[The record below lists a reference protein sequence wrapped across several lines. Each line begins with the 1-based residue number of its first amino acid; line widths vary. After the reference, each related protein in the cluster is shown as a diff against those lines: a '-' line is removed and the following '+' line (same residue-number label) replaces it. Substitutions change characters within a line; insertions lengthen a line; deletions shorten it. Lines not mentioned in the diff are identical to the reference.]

1 MNDALLASAVR
12 EHQAGNLAEAAR
24 LYSVVL
30 KGAPRNFQATY
41 LLGFIKM
48 QQGSFDEAEQ
58 LIGEAVKINPH
69 APDAFYNRGCALQ
82 HLQRHEEALAAFD
95 RALALKPDYGD
106 ALTNRGATLLALK
119 NYGGAVA
126 SFEAAL
132 VLQPRDA
139 EALSNRATALFEMRR
154 YDESAAAYQRLIELV
169 PQFPYTTGNLVLA
182 RAYCCDWNGFAQ
194 DRARVTAELRAG
206 KPTISPHASTL
217 ILDNAEDQLRSA
229 RRWVADRC
237 PPSPSPLWRGEL
249 YRHDRIRVAYL
260 SADFH
265 AHATA
270 FLIAGVF
277 EQHDRKRFETILFS
291 FGPDDGSEM
300 RARLRR
306 GCDRFIDVRSKSDLE
321 IAGMVRQL
329 EIDIAVDLKGFT
341 ESSRPGIFAHRAAPV
356 QVNYLA
362 HPGTM
367 GAGYM
372 DYILADRIV
381 IPPEHQ
387 SFYAEKIV
395 YLPDSYQANDAA
407 RAVAERDP
415 SRAEAGLPDSGFV
428 FASFNNSYKITPPVF
443 DVWMRLL
450 HANDGSVLW
459 LLKDNET
466 ATANLKRE
474 AEARG
479 VEPQRLI
486 FAPRVDVGIHL
497 ARQRLADLFLDTL
510 PCTAHTTASD
520 ALWVGLPVLTVLG
533 TSFAGRV
540 AASLLNAIGLPEM
553 VTSSLAAYEA
563 AALSLARD
571 SATLSRLKAKLKDN
585 RHTHALFDTARF
597 TRNLEAAFEAM
608 WNRSR
613 RGEPP
618 ADLEIAS
625 AESRG

>member
-1 MNDALLASAVR
+1 MNDALLASALR
-12 EHQAGNLAEAAR
+12 QHQAGNLAEAAR
-24 LYSVVL
+24 LYSAVL
-30 KGAPRNFQATY
+30 QGAPRNFQALY
-41 LLGFIKM
+41 LLGFIQF
-48 QQGSFDEAEQ
+48 QQGRFEDAER
-58 LIGEAVKINPH
+58 LIGEALRTNPH
-69 APDAFYNRGCALQ
+69 SPDAFYNRGCALQ

-119 NYGGAVA
+119 NHREAIA

-132 VLQPRDA
+132 VLQPHDA

-154 YDESAAAYQRLIELV
+154 YDESAAAYGRLIAAA
-169 PQFPYTTGNLVLA
+169 PQFPYATGNLVLA
-182 RAYCCDWNGFAQ
+182 RAYCCDWSGFAP
-194 DRARVTAELRAG
+194 DRALITAEIRAG
-206 KPTISPHASTL
+206 KPTMSPHASTL
-217 ILDNAEDQLRSA
+217 ILDNAQDQLLSA

-237 PPSPSPLWRGEL
+237 PPSPSPLWRGEI
-249 YRHDRIRVAYL
+249 YRHDKIRVAYL

-270 FLIAGVF
+270 FLIAGVLDS
-277 EQHDRKRFETILFS
+277 HDRGRFETIALS

-306 GCDRFIDVRSKSDLE
+306 GCDRFIDVRTRSDAE
-321 IAGMVRQL
+321 IAAMVRQL
-329 EIDIAVDLKGFT
+329 EVDIAVDLKGFT
-341 ESSRPGIFAHRAAPV
+341 EGSRPGIFAHRPAPV

-372 DYILADRIV
+372 DYIFADETV
-381 IPPEHQ
+381 LPSEHR
-387 SFYAEKIV
+387 SSYSEKIV

-407 RAVAERDP
+407 RRVAERDP
-415 SRAEAGLPDSGFV
+415 TRAEAGLPDSGFV

-450 HANDGSVLW
+450 RANDGSVLW
-459 LLKDNET
+459 LLQDNET

-486 FAPRVDVGIHL
+486 FAPRVNAAEHL

-540 AASLLNAIGLPEM
+540 AASLLRAMGLPEL
-553 VTSSLAAYEA
+553 VTSSLDAYEGL
-563 AALSLARD
+563 ALSLSRD
-571 SATLSRLKAKLKDN
+571 ASALSRIKTKLGEN

-597 TRNLEAAFEAM
+597 TRNLESAFEAI
-608 WNRSR
+608 WNRTQ

-618 ADLEIAS
+618 GDLAMAP
-625 AESRG
+625 AESRR

>member
-12 EHQAGNLAEAAR
+12 QHQAGNLAEAAR
-24 LYSVVL
+24 LYSAVL
-30 KGAPRNFQATY
+30 QGAPRNFQALY
-41 LLGFIKM
+41 LLGFIQF
-48 QQGSFDEAEQ
+48 QQGRFEDAER

-95 RALALKPDYGD
+95 RALVLKPDYDD
-106 ALTNRGATLLALK
+106 AWTDRGATLLALK
-119 NYGGAVA
+119 NHQEAIA
-126 SFEAAL
+126 SFDRAL
-132 VLQPRDA
+132 ALKPRDA
-139 EALSNRATALFEMRR
+139 EALSNRATALFEIQR
-154 YDESAAAYQRLIELV
+154 YDESSAAYGRLIAAAPE
-169 PQFPYTTGNLVLA
+169 FPHATGNLALA
-182 RAYCCDWNGFAQ
+182 RAYCCNWESFAQ
-194 DRARVTAELRAG
+194 DRARITVELRAG
-206 KPTISPHASTL
+206 KPGMSPHGTTL

-237 PPSPSPLWRGEL
+237 PPAPSPLWRGEI
-249 YRHDRIRVAYL
+249 YRHDKIRVAYL

-277 EQHDRKRFETILFS
+277 EHHDRSRFETIAIS

-300 RARLRR
+300 RARLTR
-306 GCDRFIDVRSKSDLE
+306 GCDRFIDVRTKSDSE
-321 IAGMVRQL
+321 IAALVRQL
-329 EIDIAVDLKGFT
+329 EVDIAVDLKGFT
-341 ESSRPGIFAHRAAPV
+341 QDSRPGIFAHRPAPL

-367 GAGYM
+367 GA
-372 DYILADRIV
+372 DYIDYIFADETV

-387 SFYAEKIV
+387 TFYSEKIV
-395 YLPDSYQANDAA
+395 YLPDSYQANDS
-407 RAVAERDP
+407 RRQMAEHTP

-450 HANDGSVLW
+450 RATDGSVLW
-459 LLKDNET
+459 LLQDNGT

-474 AEARG
+474 AQARG
-479 VEPQRLI
+479 VESHRLI
-486 FAPRVDVGIHL
+486 FAPRVNVEAHL

-533 TSFAGRV
+533 TTFAGRV
-540 AASLLNAIGLPEM
+540 AASLLNAIGLAEM
-553 VTSSLAAYEA
+553 VAPSLAAYEA
-563 AALSLARD
+563 LALSLARD
-571 SATLSRLKAKLKDN
+571 STALARVKATLEEN

-597 TRNLEAAFEAM
+597 TRNLETAFETIL
-608 WNRSR
+608 SR
-613 RGEPP
+613 CQRGESP
-618 ADLEIAS
+618 AALTVAPV
-625 AESRG
+625 ESCR

>member
-58 LIGEAVKINPH
+58 LIGEAIKINPH

-82 HLQRHEEALAAFD
+82 HLQRHKEALAAFD

-106 ALTNRGATLLALK
+106 ALTNRGATLLALE
-119 NYGGAVA
+119 NYGEAVV

-132 VLQPRDA
+132 ALQPRDA

-154 YDESAAAYQRLIELV
+154 YDESVGAYQRLIELV

-237 PPSPSPLWRGEL
+237 PPSPSPLWRGEI

-265 AHATA
+265 AHA
-270 FLIAGVF
+270 I
-277 EQHDRKRFETILFS
+277 
-291 FGPDDGSEM
+291 
-300 RARLRR
+300 
-306 GCDRFIDVRSKSDLE
+306 IDVRSKSDLE
-321 IAGMVRQL
+321 IAGMVRQM
-329 EIDIAVDLKGFT
+329 EVDIAVDLKGFT

-387 SFYAEKIV
+387 SSYAEKIV

-407 RAVAERDP
+407 RAVAERDR

-486 FAPRVDVGIHL
+486 FAPRVDVGAHL

-540 AASLLNAIGLPEM
+540 AASLLNAIGLPEL

-571 SATLSRLKAKLKDN
+571 STALSRLKAKLKDN

-618 ADLEIAS
+618 AGLEIAP
-625 AESRG
+625 AESKG

>member
-1 MNDALLASAVR
+1 MNEALLASAVR
-12 EHQAGNLAEAAR
+12 AHQAGNLAEAAR
-24 LYSVVL
+24 LYSAVL
-30 KGAPRNFQATY
+30 KGAPRNFQAIY

-58 LIGEAVKINPH
+58 LIGEATRINPQ

-82 HLQRHEEALAAFD
+82 HLQRHQEALAAFD

-106 ALTNRGATLLALK
+106 ALTNRGATLLALQ
-119 NYGGAVA
+119 NYREAIA
-126 SFEAAL
+126 SFDAAL
-132 VLQPRDA
+132 ALQPGDS

-154 YDESAAAYQRLIELV
+154 YDESAAAYRRLIELA

-237 PPSPSPLWRGEL
+237 PPSPSPLWRGEI
-249 YRHDRIRVAYL
+249 YRHERIRVAYL
-260 SADFH
+260 SADFQ

-277 EQHDRKRFETILFS
+277 EQHHRNRFETIALS
-291 FGPDDGSEM
+291 FGPDDRSEM

-306 GCDRFIDVRSKSDLE
+306 GCDRFVDVASKSDSD
-321 IAGMVRQL
+321 IAGMVRYL
-329 EIDIAVDLKGFT
+329 EVDIAVDLKGFT
-341 ESSRPGIFAHRAAPV
+341 QGSRPGIFAQRAAPV

-372 DYILADRIV
+372 DYILADKIV
-381 IPPEHQ
+381 IPLERR
-387 SFYAEKIV
+387 SSYAEKIV
-395 YLPDSYQANDAA
+395 YLPDSYQANDSA
-407 RAVAERDP
+407 RTVAEREP
-415 SRAEAGLPDSGFV
+415 SRAQAGLPDTGFV
-428 FASFNNSYKITPPVF
+428 FACFNNSYKITPAVF

-450 HANDGSVLW
+450 RANDGSVLW

-479 VEPQRLI
+479 VESRRLV
-486 FAPRVDVGIHL
+486 FAPRVDVAEHL

-533 TSFAGRV
+533 TTFSGRV
-540 AASLLNAIGLPEM
+540 AASLLNAIGLPEL
-553 VTSSLAAYEA
+553 VASSLAAYEA

-571 SATLSRLKAKLKDN
+571 ASALAALKAKLKDN
-585 RHTHALFDTARF
+585 RRTHALFDTARF
-597 TRNLEAAFEAM
+597 THNLEAAFEAI
-608 WNRSR
+608 WNRTQ

-618 ADLEIAS
+618 ADLAIAP
-625 AESRG
+625 AESEG